1 VLNHCRAVSQRV
13 TEARRQRKREHP
25 GRDFLAAALLAAV
38 STAGSAAAQP
48 YPARPLRIIIPFSP
62 GGATDT
68 PARLIAQRLP
78 ESIGQPVIIDNRPGA
93 GSALGSEIVAKAQ
106 PDGYTLLLTGTPF
119 AAISTLYGNL
129 RFDPARDF
137 VAVMQVASAPNV
149 LAVHP
154 SLPVRSVKELV
165 AAAQAR
171 PGGIDYA
178 SGGSGG
184 AQHLFMSLLLSMARI
199 NMTHVPY
206 KGSGPATVDLLGGQ
220 VKVGLPGVA
229 IAIPHVKAGRL
240 VPLGVTSAQ
249 RVSLMPD
256 VPSIAEAGVP
266 GYDATVW
273 FGLLAP
279 RGTPSAAIA
288 RLHAEI
294 SKVIRQPEV
303 ESGYLATGTLP
314 VTSTPAEFD
323 AFVKAEIAKW
333 GRVIREAGIKPE

>member
-1 VLNHCRAVSQRV
+1 MNRRHEVSQRV
-13 TEARRQRKREHP
+13 MGVSRQRERAHAV
-25 GRDFLAAALLAAV
+25 RDFLAVTLLAAIAA
-38 STAGSAAAQP
+38 AGSAAAQP
-48 YPARPLRIIIPFSP
+48 YPSRPIRMIVPFSP

-78 ESIGQPVIIDNRPGA
+78 EAIGQPVIIDNRPGA
-93 GSALGSEIVAKAQ
+93 GSAIGSEIVAKAQ

-137 VAVMQVASAPNV
+137 IAVMQVASAPNV

-154 SLPVRSVKELV
+154 SLPVRSVRELI

-171 PGGIDYA
+171 PGGIDYS

-184 AQHLFMSLLLSMARI
+184 AQHLFMSLFLSMASI

-229 IAIPHVKAGRL
+229 IAIPHAKTGRL

-249 RVSLMPD
+249 RISLMPD

-279 RGTPSAAIA
+279 RGTPAITIA
-288 RLHAEI
+288 LLHGEI
-294 SKVIRQPEV
+294 SRVIRLPEV
-303 ESGYLATGTLP
+303 ESAYLATGTLP
-314 VTSTPAEFD
+314 VTSTPAEFG
-323 AFVKAEIAKW
+323 AFVQAEIAKW

>member
-1 VLNHCRAVSQRV
+1 MVS
-13 TEARRQRKREHP
+13 ARF
-25 GRDFLAAALLAAV
+25 GTALTAALLAAGEI
-38 STAGSAAAQP
+38 AGGHAAAQP
-48 YPARPLRIIIPFSP
+48 YPARPIRLIVPFSP

-68 PARLIAQRLP
+68 PARLIAQKLP
-78 ESIGQPVIIDNRPGA
+78 DAIGQPVIVDNRPGA
-93 GSALGSEIVAKAQ
+93 GSAIGSEIVAKAQ
-106 PDGYTLLLTGTPF
+106 PDGHTLLLTGTPF
-119 AAISTLYGNL
+119 AAISMLYGKL
-129 RFDPARDF
+129 PFDPARDF

-154 SLPVRSVKELV
+154 SLPARSVKELI
-165 AAAQAR
+165 AAARSQ
-171 PGGIDYA
+171 PGKVDYA

-184 AQHLFMSLLLSMARI
+184 AQHLFMSLFLSMARVS
-199 NMTHVPY
+199 MTHVPY

-220 VKVGLPGVA
+220 VKVGLPGIA
-229 IAIPHVKAGRL
+229 IAIPHAKAGRL

-249 RVSLMPD
+249 RVPQIPD

-273 FGLLAP
+273 FGILAP
-279 RGTPSAAIA
+279 RGTPAAVVS
-288 RLHAEI
+288 RLHREI
-294 SKVIRQPEV
+294 AKVVRLPEV

-314 VTSTPAEFD
+314 VTSTPEEFG

>member
-1 VLNHCRAVSQRV
+1 M
-13 TEARRQRKREHP
+13 
-25 GRDFLAAALLAAV
+25 
-38 STAGSAAAQP
+38 
-48 YPARPLRIIIPFSP
+48 
-62 GGATDT
+62 
-68 PARLIAQRLP
+68 
-78 ESIGQPVIIDNRPGA
+78 IIDNRPGA
-93 GSALGSEIVAKAQ
+93 GSAIGSEIVAKAQ
-106 PDGYTLLLTGTPF
+106 PDGYTLLLAGTPF
-119 AAISTLYGNL
+119 AAISMLYGRL
-129 RFDPARDF
+129 PFDPARDF

-154 SLPVRSVKELV
+154 SLPVRSVRELI
-165 AAAQAR
+165 ATAQSQ
-171 PGGIDYA
+171 PGRIDYS

-184 AQHLFMSLLLSMARI
+184 AQHLFMSLFLSMARI
-199 NMTHVPY
+199 NMTHVPC

-229 IAIPHVKAGRL
+229 IAIPHAKAGRL
-240 VPLGVTSAQ
+240 VPLGVSCAQ
-249 RVSLMPD
+249 RVPQMPD

-273 FGLLAP
+273 FGLFAP

-288 RLHAEI
+288 RLHSEI
-294 SKVIRQPEV
+294 SRVVRLPEM

-333 GRVIREAGIKPE
+333 GRVIKEAGIRPE